1 MQQYWGPNKILSKE
15 IAEGRDGMV
24 TMKVLRDT
32 DTKEE
37 FEVVVSN
44 KVFELCVTDE
54 KKDWNYLWDTKLN
67 ALVEDMMIVA
77 EQYGLTGGESEQFFK
92 KFNMRLN
99 TMFDRAVHI
108 LLNGTEVGF
117 VPGGDVYFDVTVNKA
132 NAIIQAN
139 GNK

>member
-1 MQQYWGPNKILSKE
+1 MEFWGPNEILSKS
-15 IAEGRDGMV
+15 IAPGRNGMV
-24 TMKVLRDT
+24 TMKLKRDT
-32 DTKEE
+32 DTQEE
-37 FEVVVSN
+37 FEAVVSN
-44 KVFELCVTDE
+44 KVFELCVTSE
-54 KKDWNYLWDTKLN
+54 KKDWNYLWDIKLD
-67 ALVEDMMIVA
+67 ALVEEMMIVA
-77 EQYGLTGGESEQFFK
+77 GQYGLTGGESESFFK

-132 NAIIQAN
+132 DSIIQAN